1 MLNEPFVICTS
12 LMLAALCDIET
23 GRIIGENGLAVAVRD
38 NHPVTPLHTLAI
50 RRRHAT
56 TWFDLSVPEQRAI
69 GLLLDTM
76 RKQIAT
82 TDATVSG
89 FNVGMNCGEVAGQ
102 TISHAHV
109 HLIPRRQGDVAD
121 PRGGIRAV
129 IPEKAV
135 Y

>member
-1 MLNEPFVICTS
+1 VLNEPFVICTS

-50 RRRHAT
+50 PRRHAT

-89 FNVGMNCGEVAGQ
+89 FNASE
-102 TISHAHV
+102 
-109 HLIPRRQGDVAD
+109 
-121 PRGGIRAV
+121 
-129 IPEKAV
+129 
-135 Y
+135 